1 MRFLARRVGEEWPKS
16 AVGQREWAGVE
27 CAVRR
32 LQRKYAA
39 GWPSAADQEQLQIF
53 VAAETEEVATL
64 RTIRIA
70 DRLAVLVYLLHQ
82 AGASRRLL
90 CIGGAGCESERCR
103 ECKDTDGLS
112 VCPIPDSAGCRC
124 NLREP

>member
-1 MRFLARRVGEEWPKS
+1 
-16 AVGQREWAGVE
+16 
-27 CAVRR
+27 
-32 LQRKYAA
+32 LQV
-39 GWPSAADQEQLQIF
+39 L

-64 RTIRIA
+64 RTIRIS

-90 CIGGAGCESERCR
+90 CIGDTGCEGERRR

-112 VCPIPDSAGCRC
+112 GCPVPDSACFR
-124 NLREP
+124 